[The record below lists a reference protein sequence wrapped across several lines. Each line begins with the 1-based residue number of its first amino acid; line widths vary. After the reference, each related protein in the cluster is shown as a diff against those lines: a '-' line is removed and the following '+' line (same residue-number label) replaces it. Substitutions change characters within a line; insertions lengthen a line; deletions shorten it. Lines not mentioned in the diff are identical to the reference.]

1 MGQQALRRG
10 GGEKFRCRRQKSRR
24 PGLVVVQ
31 QLRLPGRGATVWAS
45 LRAATALSEL
55 CEAATPRA
63 AATRRGVGRRTAG
76 RGVAMA
82 ETALSHGTIMHI
94 HELQALGA
102 EAVGKSVRVLG
113 A

>member
-1 MGQQALRRG
+1 MGESPRSHRTFRALRGGDSARG
-10 GGEKFRCRRQKSRR
+10 GNSSRS
-24 PGLVVVQ
+24 G
-31 QLRLPGRGATVWAS
+31 GHCWAPS
-45 LRAATALSEL
+45 L
-55 CEAATPRA
+55 
-63 AATRRGVGRRTAG
+63 
-76 RGVAMA
+76 AMA

>member
-1 MGQQALRRG
+1 MARNLGVADRTRGARGSSWSNSCVCPGVVLRFGRVSAQPPH
-10 GGEKFRCRRQKSRR
+10 FQSFARRRLRARRQ
-24 PGLVVVQ
+24 LVEE
-31 QLRLPGRGATVWAS
+31 W
-45 LRAATALSEL
+45 
-55 CEAATPRA
+55 
-63 AATRRGVGRRTAG
+63 GRRTAG

>member
-1 MGQQALRRG
+1 MGSSWSNS
-10 GGEKFRCRRQKSRR
+10 CVR
-24 PGLVVVQ
+24 PGVV
-31 QLRLPGRGATVWAS
+31 LHFGRVSAQPPHFQS
-45 LRAATALSEL
+45 QL
-55 CEAATPRA
+55 CEAATPRV
-63 AATRRGVGRRTAG
+63 AATYVEECTVEPRWGGIAG
-76 RGVAMA
+76 HCWARAVAMA

>member
-1 MGQQALRRG
+1 
-10 GGEKFRCRRQKSRR
+10 
-24 PGLVVVQ
+24 
-31 QLRLPGRGATVWAS
+31 
-45 LRAATALSEL
+45 
-55 CEAATPRA
+55 
-63 AATRRGVGRRTAG
+63 
-76 RGVAMA
+76 MA

>member
-1 MGQQALRRG
+1 LRRRPYGSGEFPRSHRTFRALRGGDSARG
-10 GGEKFRCRRQKSRR
+10 GNWRSG
-24 PGLVVVQ
+24 G
-31 QLRLPGRGATVWAS
+31 GI
-45 LRAATALSEL
+45 
-55 CEAATPRA
+55 
-63 AATRRGVGRRTAG
+63 AG
-76 RGVAMA
+76 RGRLAMA

>member
-1 MGQQALRRG
+1 MSVAAPRSETELGATGALP
-10 GGEKFRCRRQKSRR
+10 CPTIASA
-24 PGLVVVQ
+24 
-31 QLRLPGRGATVWAS
+31 GRGATVRAS

-63 AATRRGVGRRTAG
+63 AATREEWGRDCWARA
-76 RGVAMA
+76 VAMA